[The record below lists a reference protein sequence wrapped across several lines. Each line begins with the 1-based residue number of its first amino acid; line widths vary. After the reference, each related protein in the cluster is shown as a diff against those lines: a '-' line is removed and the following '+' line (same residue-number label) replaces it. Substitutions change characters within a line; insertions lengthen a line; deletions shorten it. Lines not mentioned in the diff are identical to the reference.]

1 MKCIA
6 LCTGQVLSPVQ
17 PAGNSPVASR
27 GPCLVCQREV
37 LVTAPRI
44 KCDGGYLH
52 QECADKIKSGEVQ
65 PSPKLKAAI
74 AASPAL
80 SDRLSPEPADVSPQV
95 ISREDLFAATS
106 LQEVCSLPFPSL
118 LAPQCASVSVLG
130 SLYAPTLFGSTGL
143 T

>member
-1 MKCIA
+1 MTVNDVQITPRVAMNKVHNA
-6 LCTGQVLSPVQ
+6 LCDQVMSPVQ

-27 GPCLVCQREV
+27 GPCLVCQNEV

-52 QECADKIKSGEVQ
+52 QECADKIKSGQVQ
-65 PSPKLKAAI
+65 PSPKLIAAI

-80 SDRLSPEPADVSPQV
+80 SDRLLPESSDVSMSPQV

-106 LQEVCSLPFPSL
+106 LQEVCSLPLSSL
-118 LAPQCASVSVLG
+118 PAPQCVSV
-130 SLYAPTLFGSTGL
+130 
-143 T
+143 